1 MTAMPHETRGR
12 ILSGMRWTFWL
23 SGLAVPFGFC
33 TSLILARTSPE
44 AIGTYGLLA
53 VYVTVVSTMLYV
65 GGDAVLIKFM
75 PAVPSER
82 RLSFLLSYFI
92 VISGFFFL
100 WVGLAAIWPHSL
112 HYVFGD
118 QASGRLSFGVLLAAP
133 VYIFFLMVVA
143 TLKGLLEIRWA
154 QVLLR
159 MVTIGTFLVYAALF
173 AFSRETLATHYGWLV
188 WAIFLGLA
196 TLGAGFG
203 AWHLFHLSGWNWSK
217 ASLSFFLPTNFWRY
231 MFATQQLSMVSFLA
245 SRLDFILIVN
255 YGGLGTLG
263 KYVAVSTVSS
273 IIPVVNNLFVDTVL
287 PSLTNLV
294 AKENTKG
301 ASEVVAVY
309 LRVLFAVTAA
319 VTCGLVL
326 FARLLTMLLGPK
338 YHSLEIPVILMVLLF
353 GLSAPGGAG
362 GLLLSSVGKQQS
374 GVWVGLAQMVTYVS
388 LFLVLWPKF
397 HLLGAILAY
406 GTSELIFYVMLLY
419 VAKRI
424 VHIDFSFG
432 KEYAAFAVVAI
443 ASAVVAAGAKP
454 GFVMASVGSVAAF
467 LAYLMLSRYTVQECI
482 ALTRCFIPG
491 RVSAVWLER
500 KGQNGNG

>member
-1 MTAMPHETRGR
+1 MSAMPHETRGR
-12 ILSGMRWTFWL
+12 ILSGMRWTLWL

-53 VYVTVVSTMLYV
+53 VYVSVVSTMLYV

-75 PAVPSER
+75 PVVPADR
-82 RLSFLLSYFI
+82 RVSFLFSYFF
-92 VISGFFFL
+92 VITGFFIGWVALAGL
-100 WVGLAAIWPHSL
+100 WPKGL

-118 QASGRLSFGVLLAAP
+118 QSSRLSFRILLAAP
-133 VYIFFLMVVA
+133 IYIFFLMVVA

-154 QVLLR
+154 QVMLR
-159 MVTIGTFLVYAALF
+159 LVTIGTFLVYAALF
-173 AFSRETLATHYGWLV
+173 FFTRETLVAHYGWLV
-188 WAIFLGLA
+188 WAIFLGLS
-196 TLGAGFG
+196 TLVAVFG
-203 AWHLFHLSGWNWSK
+203 AWHLFHLSGWNWSI
-217 ASLSFFLPTNFWRY
+217 ASLSFYLPAKFWRY

-273 IIPVVNNLFVDTVL
+273 VIPVVNNLFVDTVL

-294 AKENTKG
+294 AKENHEG

-309 LRVLFAVTAA
+309 LRILFAVTAA

-326 FARLLTMLLGPK
+326 FSRLLTMMLGPK
-338 YHSLEIPVILMVLLF
+338 YHSLDIPVILMVLLF

-362 GLLLSSVGKQQS
+362 GLLLSSVGKQQNA
-374 GVWVGLAQMVTYVS
+374 VWVGLAQMVTYVS
-388 LFLVLWPKF
+388 LFLVMWPKF
-397 HLLGAILAY
+397 QLLGAILAY

-432 KEYAAFAVVAI
+432 REYLSFAVVAL
-443 ASAVVAAGAKP
+443 ASAIVAAWLKP
-454 GFVMASVGSVAAF
+454 GFLLATLGWTAAF
-467 LAYLMLSRYTVQECI
+467 LSYLILSRYTVKECI
-482 ALTRCFIPG
+482 ALTHCFIPS
-491 RVSAVWLER
+491 RVSAVWNER
-500 KGQNGNG
+500 KGQHGNR

>member
-173 AFSRETLATHYGWLV
+173 AFSRDAGHALRLAGLGDISGPGHTRRGV
-188 WAIFLGLA
+188 RGLA
-196 TLGAGFG
+196 PV
-203 AWHLFHLSGWNWSK
+203 SSK
-217 ASLSFFLPTNFWRY
+217 RMELVEGEPVIFSAHE
-231 MFATQQLSMVSFLA
+231 FLA
-245 SRLDFILIVN
+245 VH
-255 YGGLGTLG
+255 
-263 KYVAVSTVSS
+263 VCH
-273 IIPVVNNLFVDTVL
+273 
-287 PSLTNLV
+287 
-294 AKENTKG
+294 
-301 ASEVVAVY
+301 
-309 LRVLFAVTAA
+309 AA
-319 VTCGLVL
+319 VEHG
-326 FARLLTMLLGPK
+326 
-338 YHSLEIPVILMVLLF
+338 E
-353 GLSAPGGAG
+353 LSCQP
-362 GLLLSSVGKQQS
+362 
-374 GVWVGLAQMVTYVS
+374 
-388 LFLVLWPKF
+388 P
-397 HLLGAILAY
+397 
-406 GTSELIFYVMLLY
+406 
-419 VAKRI
+419 
-424 VHIDFSFG
+424 
-432 KEYAAFAVVAI
+432 
-443 ASAVVAAGAKP
+443 
-454 GFVMASVGSVAAF
+454 
-467 LAYLMLSRYTVQECI
+467 
-482 ALTRCFIPG
+482 
-491 RVSAVWLER
+491 
-500 KGQNGNG
+500 